1 MSLQRSRQN
10 WHSGSSSRNTQS
22 SRSVVPVSFPNQNL
36 VDPELLKRPSS
47 SSARLYHRPIRK
59 VFPCPIHS
67 HHGQEFLHP
76 RARQPR
82 RRTLLTE
89 LDGRRGQCRTRARP
103 GAPSP
108 SLRREWV
115 VHYQWGD
122 VLLVEGRDAL
132 EGG

>member
-1 MSLQRSRQN
+1 MGN
-10 WHSGSSSRNTQS
+10 NFFIHEHVNPG
-22 SRSVVPVSFPNQNL
+22 
-36 VDPELLKRPSS
+36 DAPS
-47 SSARLYHRPIRK
+47 
-59 VFPCPIHS
+59 
-67 HHGQEFLHP
+67 
-76 RARQPR
+76 
-82 RRTLLTE
+82 RTLLTE